1 MHNPNPPAAQMPQ
14 RGLAYK
20 WKVLI
25 SVIFGIFM
33 VILDGTVVNVA
44 LQTLREEFNVSLAD
58 AQWIISIYI
67 LALGV
72 TTPLSGFL
80 ADRFGIKRVYITGLA
95 LFVCG
100 SLLCGLAPTLGL
112 LIAAR
117 VLQGIGGGLAQPL
130 GPALLYRAF
139 APQEQGVAL
148 GYFGIALVV
157 APALGPIVG
166 GLLVQDGLWRAIF
179 FINVPIGIVGVALA
193 TRFLRHQP
201 PERRP
206 TLDPLGI
213 ATSVV
218 AFGALLYAASNAA
231 DLGWTSSTILIWF
244 AIGVLSL
251 LAFVAV
257 ELFVAREPLLDLRL
271 FRSRQF
277 ALATVVGYVTVLG
290 LFGAEFMM
298 PLYLQVLRGR
308 TPLETGLLLLP
319 LAITSGV
326 TMPLA
331 GRIYDR
337 IGPRALVTLGFGL
350 LLINTW
356 QLAQIQ
362 ALTPTATIMGL
373 LALRGVA
380 IGLIVQTTFTTAL
393 GAVPLPLLP
402 RGSALVNSTRFVVQS
417 IGVAVLAS
425 VLVSTLSPA
434 TQAFENQ
441 AQAQLAGQSSAAI
454 TTTQFGLCETPGVPP
469 SVNLPPAAR
478 QAPPAAQ
485 AQITAAVER
494 ACQEN
499 LVGFERAYKLTF
511 YVALIA
517 LVLAVFLPGWPLKWA
532 GRGAASA
539 GLAQKTPSAV
549 P

>member
-1 MHNPNPPAAQMPQ
+1 MNNPTTRAGWAPQ

-25 SVIFGIFM
+25 AVIFGIFM

-44 LQTLREEFNVSLAD
+44 LQTLREEFNVALAD

-80 ADRFGIKRVYITGLA
+80 ADRFGIKQVYIAGQA

-100 SLLCGLAPTLGL
+100 SLLCGLAPTLAL

-117 VLQGIGGGLAQPL
+117 VIQGIGGGLAQPL

-139 APQEQGVAL
+139 PPEEQGVAL

-157 APALGPIVG
+157 APALGPILG
-166 GLLVQDGLWRAIF
+166 GLLVQHGLWRAIF
-179 FINVPIGIVGVALA
+179 FINVPIGIVGVGLA
-193 TRFLRHQP
+193 TRFLRRQP

-213 ATSVV
+213 ATAVL

-231 DLGWTSSTILIWF
+231 NLGWTSSTIVIWF
-244 AIGVLSL
+244 AVGVLSL
-251 LAFVAV
+251 LAFIAV
-257 ELFVAREPLLDLRL
+257 ELFVAKEPLLELRL

-290 LFGAEFMM
+290 LFGAEFLM
-298 PLYLQVLRGR
+298 PLYLQALRGR

-319 LAITSGV
+319 LALTSGV
-326 TMPLA
+326 TLPLA

-362 ALTPTATIMGL
+362 ALTPLATIMEL

-417 IGVAVLAS
+417 IGVAVLAT
-425 VLVSTLSPA
+425 VLVSAISPA
-434 TQAFENQ
+434 TQAFEDQ
-441 AQAQLAGQSSAAI
+441 AQAQLTAQGAAAI
-454 TTTQFGLCETPGVPP
+454 AAAPFGLCETPGVPP
-469 SVNLPPAAR
+469 SFNIPPVAR
-478 QAPPAAQ
+478 QTPPAAQ
-485 AQITAAVER
+485 AQSMAAVER

-499 LVGFERAYKLTF
+499 LAGFERAYKLTF
-511 YVALIA
+511 YAALIA
-517 LVLAVFLPGWPLKWA
+517 LALAVFLPGWPLKWA
-532 GRGAASA
+532 GRGAAA
-539 GLAQKTPSAV
+539 AALAQKTPSPA